1 MKIVRRT
8 LIVAGSVVA
17 AFGGLLVADM
27 ASHGGKA
34 VMAET
39 AGPIAHEVVNRR
51 ESGSKKVSLTVEVS
65 LVDGRPPY
73 ESELRDLSN
82 HLFASETGF
91 PRKHVTYYL
100 PGMTHGEGAFAT
112 GQHQPEPSRPGN
124 PVLKIFLRPY
134 TLLKYPEYERF
145 AF

>member
-8 LIVAGSVVA
+8 LIVAGGVVA
-17 AFGGLLVADM
+17 AFGMLLVTDL
-27 ASHGGKA
+27 ASNHGKA
-34 VMAET
+34 VMAQT
-39 AGPIAHEVVNRR
+39 SQPIAHEVVNRR
-51 ESGSKKVSLTVEVS
+51 ESGSKKLSLIVEVP

-73 ESELRDLSN
+73 ESELKDLSN
-82 HLFASETGF
+82 HLFASEARF

-112 GQHQPEPSRPGN
+112 GQHQPEPSRPDN

>member
-1 MKIVRRT
+1 MKFVRRT
-8 LIVAGSVVA
+8 LIVAGGMVVA
-17 AFGGLLVADM
+17 FGTLSVTDL
-27 ASHGGKA
+27 ASDNNKV
-34 VMAET
+34 VMAQT
-39 AGPIAHEVVNRR
+39 SQPIAHEVVNRR
-51 ESGSKKVSLTVEVS
+51 ESGAKKVSLIVEVP

-82 HLFASETGF
+82 HLFAPETSF
-91 PRKHVTYYL
+91 PRKYVTYYL

-112 GQHQPEPSRPGN
+112 GQFQPEPSRPDN

>member
-8 LIVAGSVVA
+8 LIVAGGLIA
-17 AFGGLLVADM
+17 AFGGVLVVEM

-39 AGPIAHEVVNRR
+39 SQPIAHEVVNRR
-51 ESGSKKVSLTVEVS
+51 ESGSKKVSLIVEVP

-82 HLFASETGF
+82 HLFASEASF

-112 GQHQPEPSRPGN
+112 GQYQPEPSRPDN
-124 PVLKIFLRPY
+124 PVLKVFLRPY